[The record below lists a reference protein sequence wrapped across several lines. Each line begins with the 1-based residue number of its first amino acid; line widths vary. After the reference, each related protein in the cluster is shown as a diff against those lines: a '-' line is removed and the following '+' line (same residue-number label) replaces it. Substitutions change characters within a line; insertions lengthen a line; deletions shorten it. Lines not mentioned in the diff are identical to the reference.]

1 MAMLDPTKLPDE
13 GLYNTL
19 LKSAL
24 RDVLREV
31 LMKTATEEVEKV
43 IKNAE
48 SDFETSVRAYLDHSS
63 YSQIVNYNIKLIKKD
78 NK

>member
-1 MAMLDPTKLPDE
+1 MDQTKCPDE

-24 RDVLREV
+24 RDALREV

-48 SDFETSVRAYLDHSS
+48 SDFETSPSTP
-63 YSQIVNYNIKLIKKD
+63 ILITPTIILRL
-78 NK
+78 

>member
-1 MAMLDPTKLPDE
+1 MDQTKCPDE

-24 RDVLREV
+24 RDALREV

-48 SDFETSVRAYLDHSS
+48 SDFETSVNAYLDYTNY
-63 YSQIVNYNIKLIKKD
+63 YSQIVNYIKLIKKG
-78 NK
+78 